1 LRNELLAERCAIS
14 VEQALRALRRIRVVN
29 SAKIR
34 RKLAK

>member
-1 LRNELLAERCAIS
+1 MRNELLAKRCPKPVERP
-14 VEQALRALRRIRVVN
+14 LRALRRIRVVN

>member
-1 LRNELLAERCAIS
+1 MRNELLAKRCDITVER
-14 VEQALRALRRIRVVN
+14 ALCALRRIRVVN